1 MSLTQ
6 VRVGIIGASAQTGWA
21 QVSHVP
27 AIQALDGITLAAV
40 ATRREESAREA
51 AAAFGAQAW
60 HTDPLAMIQDPSIDI
75 VTVAVKVPD
84 HRDLVLAA
92 LDAGKAVYCE
102 APLGSSPA
110 ETQMLAAAARS
121 GHSVIGLQGR
131 YNPSVR
137 RAAQIIA
144 EGRIGRPLNARVVS
158 TSYGFGPASASGYEY
173 FEKKESGASLLT
185 ITAGHTLDIIEALL
199 GDITEVDAR
208 TETLWPHP
216 ALLDT
221 GGQASRDVPDHVDIL
236 ARTTT
241 GAVVTAD
248 VIGGVPPENA
258 DFRFEFRGTD
268 GWLSL
273 TGGSLY
279 GVQGGD
285 LSLASSASF
294 DAPDEPAAPAA
305 AASPALNVAELYA
318 CLVRD
323 AETGNRSALDFAHA
337 QHNTDLVAAVAQAAS
352 SGRRWTSATAKS

>member
-1 MSLTQ
+1 M
-6 VRVGIIGASAQTGWA
+6 RVGIVGASARTGWA

-27 AIQALDGITLAAV
+27 AIQALDGITLEAV

-51 AAAFGAQAW
+51 AAAFGARTW
-60 HTDPLAMIQDPSIDI
+60 HTDPLAMIQDSSIDI

-92 LDAGKAVYCE
+92 LEAGKAVYCE
-102 APLGSSPA
+102 APLGGSPT
-110 ETQMLAAAARS
+110 ETQMLAASAQS

-131 YNPSVR
+131 LNPSVR

-158 TSYGFGPASASGYEY
+158 TSSAFGAASTSAYEY
-173 FEKKESGASLLT
+173 FEKEESGASLLT
-185 ITAGHTLDIIEALL
+185 ITAGHTLDLVEALL
-199 GDITEVDAR
+199 GEITEVDAR
-208 TETLWPHP
+208 TEILWPHP
-216 ALLDT
+216 ELLDT
-221 GGQASRDVPDHVDIL
+221 GGQACREVPDHVDVL

-248 VIGGVPPENA
+248 VVGGVPPEDA
-258 DFRFEFRGTD
+258 DFRFELRGTD

-285 LSLASSASF
+285 LSLASSISF
-294 DAPDEPAAPAA
+294 DAPDKPAAPAT

-323 AETGNRSALDFAHA
+323 LETGSRSAPDFAHA
-337 QHNTDLVAAVAQAAS
+337 RHNTDLMAGVSQAAR
-352 SGRRWTSATAKS
+352 SGRRWTSANS

>member
-1 MSLTQ
+1 MSPTQ
-6 VRVGIIGASAQTGWA
+6 LRVGIIGASARTGWA
-21 QVSHVP
+21 QISHVP
-27 AIQALDGITLAAV
+27 AIQALDGITLEAV

-51 AAAFGAQAW
+51 AAAFGARTW
-60 HTDPLAMIQDPSIDI
+60 HTDPLAMIQDSSVDI

-92 LDAGKAVYCE
+92 LEAGKAVYCE
-102 APLGSSPA
+102 APLGSSLA
-110 ETQMLAAAARS
+110 ETRMLAAAAQS

-137 RAAQIIA
+137 CAAQIIA

-158 TSYGFGPASASGYEY
+158 TSSAFGPASTSAYEY
-173 FEKKESGASLLT
+173 FEKEESGASLLT
-185 ITAGHTLDIIEALL
+185 ITAGHTLDLVEALL

-208 TETLWPHP
+208 TEILWPHP
-216 ALLDT
+216 ELLDT
-221 GGQASRDVPDHVDIL
+221 GGLARREVPDHIDVL

-248 VIGGVPPENA
+248 VVGGVPPEDA
-258 DFRFEFRGTD
+258 DFRFELRGTD

-285 LSLASSASF
+285 LSLASSSDF
-294 DAPDEPAAPAA
+294 PAPDKPAAPATA
-305 AASPALNVAELYA
+305 ESPALNVAELYA
-318 CLVRD
+318 HLVHD
-323 AETGNRSALDFAHA
+323 LQTGSRSAPDFAHA
-337 QHNTDLVAAVAQAAS
+337 RHNTDLMAGVSHAAR
-352 SGRRWTSATAKS
+352 SGRRWTSANS